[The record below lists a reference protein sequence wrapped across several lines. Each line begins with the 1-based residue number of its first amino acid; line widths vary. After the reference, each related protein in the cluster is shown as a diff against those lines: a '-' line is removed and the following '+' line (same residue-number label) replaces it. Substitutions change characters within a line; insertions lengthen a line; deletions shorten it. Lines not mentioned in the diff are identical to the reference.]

1 MNKLILTTTLLMF
14 ATSLQSQ
21 TMHIVNAGN
30 YYYQPSELSI
40 NQGDSVRFINDNG
53 YHDVVVTSGPENLSL
68 PACSGPCD
76 IGVLVFNTPGDYEYI
91 CSIGSHS
98 SLGMIGTIAVN
109 ETDEIFQPQTKEEL
123 QAAVN
128 LWVDDNESAVTTYGY
143 INNWDVSLITDM
155 SELFFNKTNFNNDI
169 SNWDVSNVTNMYSC
183 LLYTSDAA
191 DEE

>member
-40 NQGDSVRFINDNG
+40 NQGDSVRFINDSG
-53 YHDVVVTSGPENLSL
+53 YHDVVVTLGPENLSL

-76 IGVLVFNTPGDYEYI
+76 IGVLVFNTPGEFEYI

-98 SLGMIGTIAVN
+98 SLGMVGTITVN

-155 SELFFNKTNFNNDI
+155 SELFFNKNALAGYRLWLKKKFTKSKQDI
-169 SNWDVSNVTNMYSC
+169 CQHRAS
-183 LLYTSDAA
+183 
-191 DEE
+191 